1 MKPVMMTSAAL
12 AVLLISTAARGQV
25 AASKQTLTGEGAKR
39 VIAATV
45 AEAKRLGTTGAIAVV
60 DDGGNLMAL
69 ERLDNTFAAGAIIA
83 YGKAR
88 TSALFKKPTRSFED
102 IIKSGR
108 TPMIALDDFT
118 PLQGGV
124 PLEVNGQ
131 VVGAV
136 GVSGASSA
144 QQDEELA
151 LAGARALAN
160 IPSST
165 AATVTHFDRVRVEDA
180 FSSGAVLF
188 DARPAG
194 GNFEIHASRRT
205 APGQAEVHD
214 DETDLIYVVEGE
226 ATLVTGGTVVEPA
239 RAAPNETRGKEI
251 AGGEERRICRGDVIV
266 IPAGTPHWFKFV
278 PSTLH
283 YYVVKV
289 ES

>member
-1 MKPVMMTSAAL
+1 MMKPVIVTFAAL

-25 AASKQTLTGEGAKR
+25 ATNKQSLTGEGAKR
-39 VIAATV
+39 VIAAAV
-45 AEAKRLGTTGAIAVV
+45 AEAKRLGTTGVIAVV

-69 ERLDNTFAAGAIIA
+69 ERLDNTFAAGAMIS

-88 TSALFKKPTRSFED
+88 TSALFRKPTRVFEE

-108 TPMIALDDFT
+108 TPMIALSDFT

-124 PLEVNGQ
+124 PLEMNGQ

-151 LAGARALAN
+151 LAGARALA
-160 IPSST
+160 ITSLSVAP
-165 AATVTHFDRVRVEDA
+165 VTFFDHARVEDA

-188 DARPAG
+188 DGRPAG
-194 GNFEIHASRRT
+194 LNYEIHASRRT
-205 APGQAEVHD
+205 AAGQAEAHD
-214 DETDLIYVVEGE
+214 EETDVIYVVDGE
-226 ATLVTGGTVVEPA
+226 ATLVTGGSVVEPS
-239 RAAPNETRGKEI
+239 RTAPNETRGKEI
-251 AGGEERRICRGDVIV
+251 AGGEERRITRGDVIV
-266 IPAGTPHWFKFV
+266 IPAGTPHWFKLV
-278 PSTLH
+278 PTTLQ

-289 ES
+289 VR